1 MTSSAEPMDNST
13 TTPTAT
19 APGLPRLTRSQD
31 NRVLSGV
38 SGGLGT
44 RLGIEPDLIRAAF
57 VVLTFAG
64 GVGAVAY
71 GLAWIVSRDDQ
82 GAEDPASLPV
92 HRQVAIG
99 FMFAGTLLVLRSLGL
114 WFGDRVVFPVALVA
128 FGLAAVA
135 ARQFGGDRDWLAR
148 ISSDRG
154 PDSRVRVVIGAVLL
168 VGGATVLLGS
178 IDAIQ
183 QAGLVALAMA
193 VTALGLFLVLGP
205 WIFRLAA
212 DLSRE
217 RRQRIRADERSEM
230 AAHLHDSVLQTLS
243 LIQRTEDPRR
253 MATLARAQERELRDW
268 LYGTASVPGMLHSAI
283 RDSAERIEQEY
294 DVPVDVVVVGDD
306 AAITDR
312 TTSLS
317 QATAEAITNAAKHSG
332 TATISVYVE
341 TGSDQIEVFVT
352 DRGSG
357 FDRDSIPAD
366 RHGIESSIV
375 GRMKRAGGGAEI
387 SSVVDEGTEVR
398 LWIRP

>member
-1 MTSSAEPMDNST
+1 
-13 TTPTAT
+13 
-19 APGLPRLTRSQD
+19 
-31 NRVLSGV
+31 
-38 SGGLGT
+38 
-44 RLGIEPDLIRAAF
+44 
-57 VVLTFAG
+57 
-64 GVGAVAY
+64 
-71 GLAWIVSRDDQ
+71 
-82 GAEDPASLPV
+82 
-92 HRQVAIG
+92 
-99 FMFAGTLLVLRSLGL
+99 
-114 WFGDRVVFPVALVA
+114 
-128 FGLAAVA
+128 
-135 ARQFGGDRDWLAR
+135 
-148 ISSDRG
+148 
-154 PDSRVRVVIGAVLL
+154 
-168 VGGATVLLGS
+168 
-178 IDAIQ
+178 
-183 QAGLVALAMA
+183 
-193 VTALGLFLVLGP
+193 
-205 WIFRLAA
+205 
-212 DLSRE
+212 
-217 RRQRIRADERSEM
+217 
-230 AAHLHDSVLQTLS
+230 
-243 LIQRTEDPRR
+243 

>member
-1 MTSSAEPMDNST
+1 
-13 TTPTAT
+13 
-19 APGLPRLTRSQD
+19 
-31 NRVLSGV
+31 VLSGV

-99 FMFAGTLLVLRSLGL
+99 LMFAGTLLVLRSLGL

-205 WIFRLAA
+205 WIFRLAG